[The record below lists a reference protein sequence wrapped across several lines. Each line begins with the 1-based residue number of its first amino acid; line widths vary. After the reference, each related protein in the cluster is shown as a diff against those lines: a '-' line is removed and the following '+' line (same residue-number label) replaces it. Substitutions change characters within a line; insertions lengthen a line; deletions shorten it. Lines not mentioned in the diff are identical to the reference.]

1 MNVNVYESDTPYDS
15 DLSYDGIG
23 WGDIPV
29 CNVTRHTRLCFA
41 IQNSQ
46 VATTNGAMVSASHSV
61 YRFSTRPEV
70 FDGERY
76 ERGVLNN
83 PEFEETFTIGEI
95 DHGDALTIKLNRA
108 QAAAL
113 EAQIKD
119 HDGVFGFTAATADT
133 AEPAASVD
141 FVLALTSST
150 GEVTETS
157 ITRHYLIEAI
167 TVATHEIIIKLKTRQ
182 PWWFNDK
189 INDWRG
195 WGLVRQVPLEH
206 SGGTYLSF
214 VGNALCDG
222 YQSSVKAIY
231 RNSRLVNPSEYTLGT
246 SSLGGSTWWQ
256 LVTFAREQKDYSGS
270 LYTLTADIQFKTG
283 DPVAMLLTL
292 PLRTWPEDDYIVI
305 APGYTPAPSVRVR
318 APFFTLSP
326 CLGLPQPSLTLLPKI
341 SGETKGGMIGEV
353 LHSARASMI
362 VSDEVASATPP
373 HYSGQRFRVVD
384 EAWAD
389 SGLTLDSTAHG
400 VEVLSVTHVSIEHKV
415 KVSYSDFRELEYT
428 IEATD
433 VRGDDAKEREVRA
446 PYVNDHGDAN
456 RLLAHWRTRSSQPRE
471 LVVKLFAKVP
481 RAGQVITLDGW
492 QGFVKKM
499 TLDEDGFV
507 TVTLVPAIGDA
518 GTINVAAPADAVYSY
533 QPDYS
538 QTPPAAPTGLA
549 NVTFGGHDGNSYHAK
564 FKATPPAVNFD
575 HMMFWWRDDSTGT
588 TGYQRGV
595 KDGAEYTCHFFGML
609 YDHNYTISAY
619 AVNAHDVEGAVATM
633 PFAAS
638 IGSPPPPPSP

>member
-1 MNVNVYESDTPYDS
+1 MNVYESDTPYDS

-23 WGDIPV
+23 WGDIPAS
-29 CNVTRHTRLCFA
+29 NVTRHTRICFA

-46 VATTNGAMVSASHSV
+46 AATTNGAMVSASHSV
-61 YRFSTRPEV
+61 YRFSTRHEV

-83 PEFEETFTIGEI
+83 PEFEEAFAIGEI
-95 DHGDALTIKLNRA
+95 DHGDALTIKLSRS

-133 AEPAASVD
+133 AEPTASVD

-150 GEVTETS
+150 GEVTETV
-157 ITRHYLIEAI
+157 ITKHYLIEAI
-167 TVATHEIIIKLKTRQ
+167 TVATHEIIIKLKTRK

-206 SGGTYLSF
+206 SGGTSLLF
-214 VGNALCDG
+214 VANSLAYDPQGDI
-222 YQSSVKAIY
+222 KAVY
-231 RNSRLVNPSEYTLGT
+231 RNGRLVSPNEYSTPKYLLSNG
-246 SSLGGSTWWQ
+246 SSFQ
-256 LVTFAREQKDYSGS
+256 AIEFAREQKDYSGS
-270 LYTLTADIQFKTG
+270 LYTLTADIQFQTG
-283 DPVAMLLTL
+283 DPVTMLLTL
-292 PLRTWPEDDYIVI
+292 PLRTWPEEDYIVI
-305 APGYTPAPSVRVR
+305 APGYTPAPSYRVR
-318 APFFTLSP
+318 EPFLTLSP

-389 SGLTLDSTAHG
+389 SGLTLDSTTHG

-433 VRGDDAKEREVRA
+433 VRGDDAKELEVRA
-446 PYVNDHGDAN
+446 PYVNDHSDAN
-456 RLLAHWRTRSSQPRE
+456 RLLAHWRARSSQPRE
-471 LVVKLFAKVP
+471 MVVKLFAKVP

-499 TLDEDGFV
+499 TLDKDGFV

-538 QTPPAAPTGLA
+538 QTPPAAPTGLT
-549 NVTFGGHDGNSYHAK
+549 NVNFTIYSTSFMQAK
-564 FKATPPAVNFD
+564 FSATPPAENWQRIL
-575 HMMFWWRDDSTGT
+575 FWWRRNDNGMSGFIE
-588 TGYQRGV
+588 GV
-595 KDGAEYTCHFFGML
+595 KEGSVYTANFHGMSVNVPHTVSV
-609 YDHNYTISAY
+609 YCI
-619 AVNAHDVEGAVATM
+619 NAHGVEGAT
-633 PFAAS
+633 AS
-638 IGSPPPPPSP
+638 MIFDPGYGGAPLPP